1 MLDQSFS
8 VKNFNRIYDLD
19 RKNKGSLEK
28 EHFPDAYK
36 IRRKL
41 YWLNKIGR
49 LLVKRHK
56 QKKITH
62 SWFENKKEK
71 LNSHIDKRKE
81 QLSNEINSKLEDI
94 VNVVRIKGYGLPLL
108 KSSFKIG
115 GKDVYSIGE
124 TVEAIFVSR
133 QIQYTLSS
141 IYNVKVNNRELIVS
155 RLSSL
160 IEDSSPKYIIRA
172 DVEKFYESI
181 KHKNMLDIL
190 HSSPKLSVTVRRVLT
205 QLIRSYSKISG
216 SSVGLP
222 RGVGISAYLSEV
234 YMGNIDVEISKLPDI
249 TYYERYVDDI
259 IAVFSPTKSENT
271 SVYLPSIRS
280 IVEKRELTLNEKT
293 TEINLFNET
302 NKKFEYLGY
311 LFHVDGINYK
321 IKISQQRKKRLKDR
335 IDESFNQ
342 YAKDKIKTTR
352 KAYDS
357 VLSRIRFLTGN
368 TRLYNS
374 KSKAFVGVY
383 FSNKFITDTSDLRA
397 LDSYLTHKVSLLT
410 DQKLKTRLSKLSFEK
425 GFQEQIFRKFTIE
438 DLSNISKAWKNG

>member
-8 VKNFNRIYDLD
+8 VKNFRKIYDLD
-19 RKNKGSLEK
+19 RKNKGNIEK
-28 EHFPDAYK
+28 EHFPKAYAIRLK
-36 IRRKL
+36 IYGLK
-41 YWLNKIGR
+41 KIVR

-56 QKKITH
+56 QKKVTT
-62 SWFENKKEK
+62 SWFDNKKTK

-81 QLSNEINSKLEDI
+81 QLSNEINLKLEEI
-94 VNVVRIKGYGLPLL
+94 VNIVRVKGYALPLVR
-108 KSSFKIG
+108 SPFQVG
-115 GKDVYSIGE
+115 GKDVYSIGK
-124 TVEAIFVSR
+124 TVETIFVSR

-141 IYNVKVNNRELIVS
+141 IYNVKVNNRDLIVS

-160 IEDSSPKYIIRA
+160 IKDSSPKYIVRA

-181 KHKNMLDIL
+181 RHENLLGIL
-190 HSSPKLSVTVRRVLT
+190 HSSPKLSVIARRVLT
-205 QLIRSYSKISG
+205 QLIRSYSTISG
-216 SSVGLP
+216 LDVGLP

-234 YMGNIDVEISKLPDI
+234 YMGNIDIEISRLTDI

-271 SVYLPSIRS
+271 STYLPLIRS
-280 IVEKRELTLNEKT
+280 IVEKRKLTLNNKT
-293 TEINLFNET
+293 KELNLFTEQNQ
-302 NKKFEYLGY
+302 KFEYLGY
-311 LFHVDGINYK
+311 LFQVQGNSYK
-321 IKISQQRKKRLKDR
+321 IKLSQHRKKRLKDR

-342 YAKDKIKTTR
+342 YTKDKVKVSK
-352 KAYDS
+352 KAYKS

-383 FSNKFITDTSDLRA
+383 FSNKFITDTSDLIA
-397 LDSYLTHKVSLLT
+397 LDSYLTHKVSLLS
-410 DQKLKTRLSKLSFEK
+410 DQKLKNRLSKLSFKK
-425 GFQEQIFRKFTIE
+425 GFEEQTFRKFTIE